1 METEFEKLFGNL
13 NKIAKSDKCTN
24 AIFQTDHGLK
34 PSPCEFAKVA
44 GLLYCKLHGAIK
56 SKQNE

>member
-13 NKIAKSDKCTN
+13 NKMVQPDKCTN
-24 AIFQTDHGLK
+24 AIFQTNHGLK

-44 GLLYCKLHGAIK
+44 GILYCRQHGAVK
-56 SKQNE
+56 AKKL